1 MDWVGECWFQVHGM
15 LSHVQAWR
23 SCYFWVFSLW
33 VNSRKECIILG
44 FGQAW
49 TPTST
54 DPWIPSPKKRVEAWS
69 FRKYSEW
76 SSFPGVGCLPS
87 AVRQYG
93 LFPPLSSSYSSSALT
108 SMFHCLSC
116 MYYPWFRCRAFSCS
130 WGWLWSTCLV
140 HFAWWITVWMPLWS
154 NANLS
159 FPESGFSAMYIK
171 VRPMTGG
178 DPATITVSKL
188 TTIQEL
194 RVGSEYLTWNR
205 NGWYP

>member
-1 MDWVGECWFQVHGM
+1 M

-54 DPWIPSPKKRVEAWS
+54 DPRIPSPKERVEAWS

-93 LFPPLSSSYSSSALT
+93 LFPPLSSSYSSSAFT
-108 SMFHCLSC
+108 SMFHCLSSL
-116 MYYPWFRCRAFSCS
+116 YYPWFRCRAFSCS

-159 FPESGFSAMYIK
+159 FSRVRSFCDVHQGAPHDWGRSCHHHSLEADHNTGAEGGFNLE
-171 VRPMTGG
+171 PG
-178 DPATITVSKL
+178 
-188 TTIQEL
+188 
-194 RVGSEYLTWNR
+194 YLHSI
-205 NGWYP
+205 